1 MCYDDYMMNPV
12 GVRELKAN
20 LSAYVDRARNGEEII
35 VMLRGEPVVRITP
48 LDYED
53 PRARG
58 LREGWLKPAQRPG
71 SLRDH
76 VFPKVTIDREAQR
89 ELQRDRDRWDQR
101 VDPDQGGDR

>member
-71 SLRDH
+71 ALRDA
-76 VFPKVTIDREAQR
+76 VERITARDWTFRDDPVDAIVREREAER
-89 ELQRDRDRWDQR
+89 GEIE
-101 VDPDQGGDR
+101 GDA